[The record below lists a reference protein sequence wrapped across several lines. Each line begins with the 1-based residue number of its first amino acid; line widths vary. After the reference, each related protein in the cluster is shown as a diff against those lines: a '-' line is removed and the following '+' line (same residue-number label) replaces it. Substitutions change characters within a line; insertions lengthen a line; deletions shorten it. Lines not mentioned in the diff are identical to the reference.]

1 MRENWALGHSAS
13 FKNTLARA
21 CRLIAG
27 SCTWADQGA
36 PNTHFDSAVENFHLG
51 DPDGLLLRHAMLC
64 QRRHPARLVGHEG
77 DAVTRAEGHAVHAFV
92 GLQVHGRFCGG
103 AVQRR
108 NRGRVSNREA
118 QHGRILV
125 VLPLAGRKRPAMVQ
139 HKNAPQRPSEKRG
152 QLSKQKLFQS
162 P

>member
-27 SCTWADQGA
+27 RCTWADEGA
-36 PNTHFDSAVENFHLG
+36 PNTHCDSAVENFHLG

-77 DAVTRAEGHAVHAFV
+77 DAVTRAEGHAVHALV

-103 AVQRR
+103 AVRQCNGGMYRAVG
-108 NRGRVSNREA
+108 RGMGVYWP
-118 QHGRILV
+118 
-125 VLPLAGRKRPAMVQ
+125 VLRLATRKGAAMVQ
-139 HKNAPQRPSEKRG
+139 HENG
-152 QLSKQKLFQS
+152 L
-162 P
+162 

>member
-21 CRLIAG
+21 CRLIAR

-36 PNTHFDSAVENFHLG
+36 PNTHCDSAVENFHLG

-77 DAVTRAEGHAVHAFV
+77 DAVTRAEGHAVHALV
-92 GLQVHGRFCGG
+92 GLQVHGRFCGD
-103 AVQRR
+103 AVRRR
-108 NRGRVSNREA
+108 NRGACIEPWGAAWAYIGPCCGWQPVR
-118 QHGRILV
+118 
-125 VLPLAGRKRPAMVQ
+125 
-139 HKNAPQRPSEKRG
+139 APQWFSMKMACSAR
-152 QLSKQKLFQS
+152 QKSAGSYQN
-162 P
+162 